1 MKTRRFICYILIFF
15 LTLSISPTTY
25 ASQKDNR
32 AIVAS
37 GLQGTDPLVEDSEM
51 LKSTKAAIAY
61 EINTDT
67 LLYAKNPDKRVN
79 PTGLVKLLTA
89 LIVLER
95 ADLNEL
101 ATVHRNTLDSIA
113 LGAVSAG
120 LKAGEKVSLGDLLKC
135 VMVAS
140 ANDAAAVMAAHVA
153 GSQNAFVELMN
164 QRAKELGCTDSN
176 FTNVHGLMD
185 ENQYS
190 TARDLAIIV
199 EAALK
204 NEAFVELF
212 SLESFTMPAT
222 EQSAEREFRTTN
234 YMMNA
239 KSQYYDYR
247 VTGGK
252 PAAATSSDRSVI
264 CTAQVGKSRYLFV
277 LMSVECEVTEQGGVT
292 YSNFYETIRLM
303 NFAFNNYTVRQVLD
317 CTQAIYQYAVKD
329 GKNDVM
335 VSPSINVSV
344 LLPVDFD
351 KNAVIYENKV
361 DASVLKSTIQ
371 AGDYL
376 GTIQIK
382 YAGRILAVCD
392 LLAMNDV
399 VQKEDIEIKERVDVS
414 NTNDKQT
421 IDPELLSRVIVA
433 AVLVIMVAGLVF
445 AVCGLIKLRN
455 RRLYMRNVKKRKRSR

>member
-1 MKTRRFICYILIFF
+1 MKTRRFICYILIFLIIF
-15 LTLSISPTTY
+15 SIAPAGS
-25 ASQKDNR
+25 ASQADQ
-32 AIVAS
+32 ITVAGS
-37 GLQGTDPLVEDSEM
+37 GLHDSSALVDAPE
-51 LKSTKAAIAY
+51 LLATTQAAIAY
-61 EINTDT
+61 ELNTDT
-67 LLYAKNPDKRVN
+67 LLYAKDPDKRIN

-89 LIVLER
+89 LIVLEE
-95 ADLNEL
+95 ADLNEM
-101 ATVHRNTLDSIA
+101 ATVHRNTLDTIA

-120 LKAGEKVSLGDLLKC
+120 LKAGEQVSVGDLLKC

-153 GSQNAFVELMN
+153 GSQSAFVERMN

-190 TARDLAIIV
+190 TARDLAVIV
-199 EAALK
+199 EAALE

-212 SLESFTMPAT
+212 ALESFTMPAT
-222 EQSAEREFRTTN
+222 EQTAQREFKTTN
-234 YMMNA
+234 YMMND

-247 VTGGK
+247 VIGGK

-303 NFAFNNYTVRQVLD
+303 NYAFSNFTVRQVLD
-317 CTQAIYQYAVKD
+317 SQQAIYQYAVKD
-329 GKNDVM
+329 SKNDVM
-335 VSPSINVSV
+335 VAAAKDVSV
-344 LLPVDFD
+344 LLPADFD

-361 DASVLKSTIQ
+361 DASVLKCPVQ
-371 AGDYL
+371 AGDHL
-376 GTIQIK
+376 GTVQIK
-382 YAGRILAVCD
+382 YAGRILAICD

-399 VQKEDIEIKERVDVS
+399 AQKEDITIKDRVDAP
-414 NTNDKQT
+414 NTNDKQML
-421 IDPELLSRVIVA
+421 DPELLSRLMVV
-433 AVLVIMVAGLVF
+433 AVLVLLVVGLIF
-445 AVCGLIKLRN
+445 AIRGIIKLRN
-455 RRLYMRNVKKRKRSR
+455 RRLQSRKANKRKRSR